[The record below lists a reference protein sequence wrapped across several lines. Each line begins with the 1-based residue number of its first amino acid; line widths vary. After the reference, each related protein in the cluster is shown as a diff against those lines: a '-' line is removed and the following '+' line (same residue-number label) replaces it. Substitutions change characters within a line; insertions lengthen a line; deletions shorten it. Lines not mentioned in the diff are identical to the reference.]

1 MNTRMVSST
10 ILLVTSCIILSQQA
24 TSFGPTR
31 LSHLIQPNCASIKHH
46 EYKYY
51 RAFNPLSATDG
62 LDEDIE
68 ARDSD
73 EVETADNF
81 DGKGLANYLG
91 PYALAFLVSVAV
103 TAGFVKFVLM
113 DY

>member
-1 MNTRMVSST
+1 MVSST

-24 TSFGPTR
+24 TGFVPTR
-31 LSHLIQPNCASIKHH
+31 LSHLIQPNCASIMHH
-46 EYKYY
+46 GYKYY
-51 RAFNPLSATDG
+51 RVFNPLSATDG

-68 ARDSD
+68 ARD

-91 PYALAFLVSVAV
+91 PYALAFAVSVAV